1 MQEARTGAALTA
13 AGKTRVTAGTRA
25 GCSFG
30 CGKGK
35 AQSGEQDAGVPS
47 GSWTLASRC
56 PLHYL
61 NITLHLDFLCSPTS
75 PALRS
80 SCPSRSPTVARV
92 GVLAGPY
99 LAQDV
104 DEVTTVEGELVGV
117 LAAAV
122 PHALVVIGVISLG
135 ASWEA
140 KRKGEGDYMGKCWGE
155 GIAWGNTGVM
165 V

>member
-1 MQEARTGAALTA
+1 MALNA
-13 AGKTRVTAGTRA
+13 AGKNRVTAGTQA

-30 CGKGK
+30 CGKGN
-35 AQSGEQDAGVPS
+35 AQSGQQDAGVPS
-47 GSWTLASRC
+47 GNWTLASHC

-61 NITLHLDFLCSPTS
+61 NLTLRLDFLRSPTS

-80 SCPSRSPTVARV
+80 SCSSCSPTVASV
-92 GVLAGPY
+92 GVPEGPY

-104 DEVTTVEGELVGV
+104 DEVATVEGELVGV

-122 PHALVVIGVISLG
+122 PHALVVIGIISLG

-140 KRKGEGDYMGKCWGE
+140 KRKGEGDRGLHGEIVGRWDYVGK
-155 GIAWGNTGVM
+155 
-165 V
+165 